1 MMRHKLGI
9 INKNQLGFT
18 LIEVLAALAISG
30 MVSTGITMTLYQ
42 VVTGSTRTSNHMN
55 AIRQVQ
61 NAGYWV
67 SRDAQLIQ
75 GEPDIVK
82 DGDDQLESITLT
94 WTDWGG
100 TLNTVIYTF
109 EGTELWRDDGVQQA
123 RIAQFINPAPTKTM
137 CDFTDGVLTFTV
149 TVTIGSGSQEQSETR
164 VYRVVPRPGS

>member
-1 MMRHKLGI
+1 MNHKLGI

-18 LIEVLAALAISG
+18 LLEVLAALAISG

-100 TLNTVIYTF
+100 MPNTVIYTF
-109 EGTELWRDDGVQQA
+109 EDTELWRDDGVQQA